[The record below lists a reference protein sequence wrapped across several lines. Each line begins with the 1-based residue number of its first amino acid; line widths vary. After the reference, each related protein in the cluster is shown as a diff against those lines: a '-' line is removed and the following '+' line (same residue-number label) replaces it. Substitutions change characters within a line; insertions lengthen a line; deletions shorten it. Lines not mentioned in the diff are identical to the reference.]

1 MLHIWKDDHIFKE
14 RKFSRPRA
22 YKKRDWSEDRIAF
35 VTENYYKMTRK
46 EIAEALGTTVYDVAN
61 IIFKIR
67 KRGGLQERKSRRL
80 TEEEISFIEENK
92 DSMSIKKM
100 ADSLGRRHSVVSRYL
115 SVRKDLSTNRD

>member
-46 EIAEALGTTVYDVAN
+46 EIAEALNTTVYDVAN

-67 KRGGLQERKSRRL
+67 QSGGLQERKSRRL
-80 TEEEISFIEENK
+80 TEEEISFIEDNK
-92 DSMSIKKM
+92 DSMSAKEM
-100 ADSLGRRHSVVSRYL
+100 AEILGRWPSAVSRYL
-115 SVRKDLSTNRD
+115 RVS

>member
-46 EIAEALGTTVYDVAN
+46 EIAEALGTTVYDIAN
-61 IIFKIR
+61 IISKIR
-67 KRGGLQERKSRRL
+67 KNGGLQERKSRRL
-80 TEEEISFIEENK
+80 AEEEISFIEENK
-92 DSMSIKKM
+92 DSISASEI
-100 ADSLGRRHSVVSRYL
+100 ARRLGRRPSVVSRYL
-115 SVRKDLSTNRD
+115 SVR